1 LNVPSNHDP
10 HETHGIAVL
19 NRNHRRAIAT
29 TKPLHVSTSL
39 VVGST
44 PTPAILP
51 QACLPGL
58 VGSLPRTQL
67 PVAATAAKK
76 QKEML
81 RTRPA
86 EACRRRGDADH
97 ALMAMVQFR
106 PLLCPALMAHQ
117 YRRGAIMT
125 MFVIAMMMTMLMLQ
139 TASAFSIS
147 MKYQPPVK
155 FSVSSLYGGRKSRQ
169 SASSSSSNPRQSAY
183 AGTLSMPP
191 PFEQRMREM
200 ILKAPQDGVGRSS
213 ADGRRRALPK
223 NVIEVESLQEY
234 KEVVV
239 GNRKVVVVRFHASY
253 CKVRERHMCGK
264 IL

>member
-1 LNVPSNHDP
+1 M
-10 HETHGIAVL
+10 
-19 NRNHRRAIAT
+19 
-29 TKPLHVSTSL
+29 

-44 PTPAILP
+44 PTPPILP
-51 QACLPGL
+51 FRLYRSITGLPPCL
-58 VGSLPRTQL
+58 VGSLPSTQL
-67 PVAATAAKK
+67 SVVAQRSK
-76 QKEML
+76 QEML

-86 EACRRRGDADH
+86 EACRGRGDAHH
-97 ALMAMVQFR
+97 AMMAMVQFR
-106 PLLCPALMAHQ
+106 PLLCPSLMAHQ
-117 YRRGAIMT
+117 YRRRGAIMT

-139 TASAFSIS
+139 TASAFSIT

-169 SASSSSSNPRQSAY
+169 SASSPSSNPRQSAY

-200 ILKAPQDGVGRSS
+200 ILKAPQDGVGSSS

-234 KEVVV
+234 KEVVA

-253 CKVRERHMCGK
+253 CKVRERHVCMCVWIK
-264 IL
+264 L